1 MSEKKTPE
9 PVDTSGQALAKYN
22 QEIALAQRIP
32 TPDAWSMIM
41 QVAPVMYAARLSKAS
56 NPEQAAAIMLVGN
69 ELGFGLAGSFQY
81 IHIIEDKLCVSPAGA
96 LAVVLHSRQLAGWKL
111 EPGDHSF
118 HCWMQRKGGLEY
130 EYSFSFAD
138 AKKAGLIKPE
148 PEKYLASAW
157 CKYEANMLK
166 WRTIGYVLDVLFS
179 DLIGGLKRADEFGA
193 AVDDAGH
200 VIEAEWQEAA

>member
-1 MSEKKTPE
+1 MSD
-9 PVDTSGQALAKYN
+9 DTKAAPDSVPGQALAKYN

-32 TPDAWSMIM
+32 TPDAWAMIM

-81 IHIIEDKLCVSPAGA
+81 IYIIEDKLCVSPAGA
-96 LAVVLHSRQLAGWKL
+96 LAVVLHSRQLAAWKL
-111 EPGDHSF
+111 EPGDRTF

-157 CKYEANMLK
+157 GKYEANMLK

-193 AVDDAGH
+193 AVDDLGN
-200 VIEAEWQEAA
+200 VIDGEWKEAA